1 MEKEKKSFIVTGA
14 SASGKTTLINLAKE
28 DGYIYL
34 PTHMTRKPRVTEIN
48 HVDAIFLNN
57 QEFENNFFNGDY
69 LEDTLEFAF
78 LQSLN
83 VYYGT
88 PKKWLNYL
96 SGNGYCATPVSIKIA
111 SEIKRVTNVM
121 WIHLYCD
128 EIDRYNRLLSRG
140 ISESEAKKR
149 MNSGDSINFPDM
161 SDINVN
167 TSKEEPTKILKKV
180 REL

>member
-1 MEKEKKSFIVTGA
+1 M
-14 SASGKTTLINLAKE
+14 
-28 DGYIYL
+28 
-34 PTHMTRKPRVTEIN
+34 
-48 HVDAIFLNN
+48 
-57 QEFENNFFNGDY
+57 
-69 LEDTLEFAF
+69 
-78 LQSLN
+78 
-83 VYYGT
+83 
-88 PKKWLNYL
+88 

-140 ISESEAKKR
+140 ISESEAERR